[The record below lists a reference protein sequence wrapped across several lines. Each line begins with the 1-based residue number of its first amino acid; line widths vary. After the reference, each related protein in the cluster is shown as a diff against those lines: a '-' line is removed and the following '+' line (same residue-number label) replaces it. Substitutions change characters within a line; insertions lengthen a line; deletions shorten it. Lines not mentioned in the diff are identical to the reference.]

1 MHPDTTYDRT
11 ALADAMPDADLR
23 VLLMSLVH
31 QTGDLRW
38 LEPPYTPKRDVSL
51 IADPSAG
58 FSDSVQAE
66 LRAKAIEVFAQSR
79 SGPALTDLDTSLM
92 IRMMSTCLGETVPP
106 EYAPAMRDELGFTD
120 RDVHWSKLPDQ
131 HQLAGRDVLIVGA
144 GVNGIVLGAK
154 LGQLGISY
162 TIVEKNTDVGGTWLE
177 NSYPGCGVDTPNHAY
192 SFSFGR
198 RYRWSRYFSLRD
210 EIQDYLERCA
220 LEFDVQSHI
229 RFQTTLTS
237 SRWVESDQCWESE
250 LEGPDGKEYLRSAF
264 LVSAI
269 GQFNQ
274 PRKPTIPGCGSFQ
287 GEAFHTA
294 HWPADINLANQRVSI
309 IGTGASAMQI
319 VPSIAEQVESLTIY
333 QRSPQWVRPIPNYGR
348 SIPSGAQWLLE
359 HLPYYVEWFRFTM
372 FWRYGDG
379 LLPFLRKDPSW
390 PYPDRALNRVNDR
403 HREEM
408 VDHMSD
414 QLKDHP
420 DIAACCLPDYPA
432 YGKRILLDNGWY
444 HALTLPQVHLIS
456 DPIDQITK
464 SGISTKDG
472 THRTTDILI
481 YAIGFEMMQMASRLN
496 IKGRGGVDL
505 RETWDGDNPTA
516 YLGITVPGYPN
527 FFCLL
532 GPNTGLGHGGSAMF
546 QAECQSR
553 YITACIVKMIEN
565 DIATLE
571 VHREAHDDYVE
582 RVDKEHQQMIW
593 SHPGMTTY
601 YRNARGRVVTV
612 MPWRLVDYWKMTHE
626 ADLDNYHV
634 AYRGSP

>member
-1 MHPDTTYDRT
+1 
-11 ALADAMPDADLR
+11 
-23 VLLMSLVH
+23 
-31 QTGDLRW
+31 
-38 LEPPYTPKRDVSL
+38 
-51 IADPSAG
+51 
-58 FSDSVQAE
+58 
-66 LRAKAIEVFAQSR
+66 
-79 SGPALTDLDTSLM
+79 
-92 IRMMSTCLGETVPP
+92 
-106 EYAPAMRDELGFTD
+106 MRDELGFTD
-120 RDVHWSKLPDQ
+120 RDVHWSKPIGQ
-131 HQLAGRDVLIVGA
+131 NELAGRDVLIVGA

-154 LGQLGISY
+154 LGQLGIPY
-162 TIVEKNTDVGGTWLE
+162 TIVEKNKNVGGTWLE

-192 SFSFGR
+192 SLSFGR
-198 RYRWSRYFSLRD
+198 RYRWSRYFSMRD
-210 EIQDYLERCA
+210 EIQDYLERCTH
-220 LEFDVQSHI
+220 EFGVQSHI
-229 RFQTTLTS
+229 QFQTTLTS
-237 SRWVESDQCWESE
+237 SRWIESDQCWESE
-250 LEGPDGKEYLRSAF
+250 LERPDGKEQLRSGF

-274 PRKPTIPGCGSFQ
+274 PRNPTIPGSGSFK

-294 HWPADINLANQRVSI
+294 HWPAGIDLTNQRVSI

-319 VPSIAEQVESLTIY
+319 VPSIADQVESLTIY
-333 QRSPQWVRPIPNYGR
+333 QRTPQWVRPIPSYGK

-379 LLPFLRKDPSW
+379 LLPFLRKDPNW

-408 VDHMSD
+408 VDHMTD
-414 QLKDHP
+414 QLKDHR
-420 DIAACCLPDYPA
+420 DIAARCLPDYPA

-444 HALTLPQVHLIS
+444 KALTLPHVHLIS

-472 THRTTDILI
+472 SHRTTDILI
-481 YAIGFEMMQMASRLN
+481 YAIGFEMMQMAARLN
-496 IKGRGGVDL
+496 IKGRDGVDL
-505 RETWDGDNPTA
+505 IETWDGDNPTA

-546 QAECQSR
+546 QAECQTR
-553 YITACIVKMIEN
+553 YITACIVEMIEN
-565 DIATLE
+565 NLTSLE
-571 VHREAHDDYVE
+571 VYREAHDTYVE
-582 RVDKEHQQMIW
+582 QVDTEHQQMIW

-634 AYRGSP
+634 PRLNSH

>member
-1 MHPDTTYDRT
+1 MHSGTTYDRT
-11 ALADAMPDADLR
+11 ALANAMSDADLR

-58 FSDSVQAE
+58 LPDSVQAE
-66 LRAKAIEVFAQSR
+66 LRAQAIEVFAQSR
-79 SGPALTDLDTSLM
+79 SGPVLTDLDDALM
-92 IRMMSTCLGETVPP
+92 IRMMRTCLGEKVPP

-120 RDVHWSKLPDQ
+120 RDVHWSKPTDQ
-131 HQLAGRDVLIVGA
+131 NELAGRDVLIVGA

-154 LGQLGISY
+154 LGQLGIPY
-162 TIVEKNTDVGGTWLE
+162 TIVEKNKNVGGTWLE

-192 SFSFGR
+192 SLSFGR

-210 EIQDYLERCA
+210 EIQDYLERCTH
-220 LEFDVQSHI
+220 EFGVQSHI

-237 SRWVESDQCWESE
+237 SRWIESDQCWESE
-250 LEGPDGKEYLRSAF
+250 LEGPDGKEFVRSGF

-274 PRKPTIPGCGSFQ
+274 PRNPTIPGSGSFE

-294 HWPADINLANQRVSI
+294 HWPAGIDLTNQRVSI

-319 VPSIAEQVESLTIY
+319 VPSIADQVESLTIY
-333 QRSPQWVRPIPNYGR
+333 QRTPQWVRPIPSYGK

-379 LLPFLRKDPSW
+379 LLPFLRKDPNW

-403 HREEM
+403 HRQEM
-408 VDHMSD
+408 VDHMAN
-414 QLKDHP
+414 QLKDHR
-420 DIAACCLPDYPA
+420 DIAARCLPDYPA

-444 HALTLPQVHLIS
+444 QALTLPQVHLIS
-456 DPIDQITK
+456 DPIDQITE
-464 SGISTKDG
+464 SGVSTNDG
-472 THRTTDILI
+472 THRTADILI
-481 YAIGFEMMQMASRLN
+481 YAIGFEMMQMAARLN
-496 IKGRGGVDL
+496 IKGRDGVDL
-505 RETWDGDNPTA
+505 IETWDGDNPTA

-546 QAECQSR
+546 QAECQTR
-553 YITACIVKMIEN
+553 YITACIVEMIEN
-565 DIATLE
+565 NLASLE
-571 VHREAHDDYVE
+571 IHREAHDTYVE
-582 RVDKEHQQMIW
+582 QVDTEHQQMIW

-634 AYRGSP
+634 TPLNSH